1 MDSTTK
7 IFSLSEKLM
16 LSKHN
21 LLAACYPV
29 FQLKNFVSDRLGFR
43 LKGKL
48 RVLLYHDIAPI
59 NYLRFG
65 DQLTHLQKTCSFITP
80 QHFIEILSG
89 VKTIDEPSILLTFD
103 DGFFSNRVV
112 AERILNPL
120 GIKALFFIV
129 SEFAELGSKDDWR
142 GFVSRHIWPGLT
154 ESEVPDH
161 WNNMSWRDLE
171 FLLDSGHTI
180 GAHTAH
186 HVRLSKV
193 SGLELEGEIVES
205 ADLIENK
212 LGISVEHFAYTFG
225 DLASFS
231 PKALALARQ
240 RFQFIYTGLRGNN
253 SLGVPPWAIRR
264 DAINPT
270 DSHALVGAYLEG
282 GADYLYRKSLK
293 TYESWGLS

>member
-1 MDSTTK
+1 MK
-7 IFSLSEKLM
+7 IKNFILEK
-16 LSKHN
+16 S
-21 LLAACYPV
+21 YPLIR
-29 FQLKNFVSDRLGFR
+29 LKNNFNSSFNSNYCSP
-43 LKGKL
+43 L
-48 RVLLYHDIAPI
+48 RTLIYHDISPELHESFFEQI
-59 NYLRFG
+59 KW
-65 DQLTHLQKTCSFITP
+65 LQESWKFVSPHEFTNLISG
-80 QHFIEILSG
+80 EIS
-89 VKTIDEPSILLTFD
+89 IREPSLLLTFD
-103 DGFFSNRVV
+103 DGFYSNRTVV
-112 AERILNPL
+112 EKILNPL

-142 GFVSRHIWPGLT
+142 GFVSKHIWPGLK

-186 HVRLSKV
+186 HARLSKV

-212 LGISVEHFAYTFG
+212 LGISLVHFAYTFG

-253 SLGVPPWAIRR
+253 SLGVPSWAIRR
-264 DAINPT
+264 DPVQVT
-270 DSHALVGAYLEG
+270 DSLLLIGAYLEG
-282 GADYLYRKSLK
+282 GADFLYSRSLK
-293 TYESWGLS
+293 TYESWGIN

>member
-1 MDSTTK
+1 MQIK
-7 IFSLSEKLM
+7 HIILPAIFPLFEVKNSIFEIINLSQNQRLRLM
-16 LSKHN
+16 L
-21 LLAACYPV
+21 
-29 FQLKNFVSDRLGFR
+29 F
-43 LKGKL
+43 
-48 RVLLYHDIAPI
+48 HDISPGNLSKFSNQI
-59 NYLRFG
+59 
-65 DQLTHLQKTCSFITP
+65 THLIRSWEFITTE
-80 QHFIEILSG
+80 QFVRILSG
-89 VKTIDEPSILLTFD
+89 SEEIKKKSILLTFD
-103 DGFFSNRVV
+103 DGFYSNRIVV
-112 AERILNPL
+112 EKILNPL

-129 SEFAELGSKDDWR
+129 SEFAALSPQDNWR
-142 GFVSRHIWPGLT
+142 GFVSKNIWPGLT

-186 HVRLSKV
+186 HARLSKV

-253 SLGVPPWAIRR
+253 SLRVPPWAIRR

-282 GADYLYRKSLK
+282 GADFLYRKSLK

>member
-1 MDSTTK
+1 MQIK
-7 IFSLSEKLM
+7 HIILPAIFPLFEVKNSIFEIINLSQNQRLRVMLFHDISPEN
-16 LSKHN
+16 LSKFSN
-21 LLAACYPV
+21 
-29 FQLKNFVSDRLGFR
+29 Q
-43 LKGKL
+43 
-48 RVLLYHDIAPI
+48 I
-59 NYLRFG
+59 
-65 DQLTHLQKTCSFITP
+65 THLIRSWEFITTE
-80 QHFIEILSG
+80 QFVRILSG
-89 VKTIDEPSILLTFD
+89 SEEIKKKSILLTFD
-103 DGFFSNRVV
+103 DGFYSNRIVV
-112 AERILNPL
+112 EKILNPL

-129 SEFAELGSKDDWR
+129 SEFAALSPQDNWR
-142 GFVSRHIWPGLT
+142 GFVSKHIWPGLI

-186 HVRLSKV
+186 HARLSKV
-193 SGLELEGEIVES
+193 SGFELEGEIVES

-253 SLGVPPWAIRR
+253 SLRVPPWAIRR

-282 GADYLYRKSLK
+282 GADFLYRKSLK